1 MRTDAALTDQE
12 LIAALNAAAGG
23 NQSAWNALVNQFA
36 GMVWSVIRAYGLSS
50 ASAADVSQVTWL
62 RLAEHLGRLRQPGRV
77 GAWLGE
83 TARRECLAEIRR
95 SRGQLSTHDERFRDP
110 VDTDGNRPSNSCSVS
125 RR

>member
-23 NQSAWNALVNQFA
+23 NQSAWNALVNHFA

-62 RLAEHLGRLRQPGRV
+62 RLAQHLGRLRQPERV
-77 GAWLGE
+77 GAWLAQ

-95 SRGQLSTHDERFRDP
+95 SRRQLPMHDERFRDH
-110 VDTDGNRPSNSCSVS
+110 VDTDVTARPTPV
-125 RR
+125 R

>member
-23 NQSAWNALVNQFA
+23 NQSAWNALVNHFA

-62 RLAEHLGRLRQPGRV
+62 RLAQHLGRLHRPERV
-77 GAWLGE
+77 GFWLAQ
-83 TARRECLAEIRR
+83 TARRECLAQIRR
-95 SRGQLSTHDERFRDP
+95 SRRQLLTHDECFRDL
-110 VDTDGNRPSNSCSVS
+110 VDTGVTARPTPV
-125 RR
+125 R